1 MIDVFVAS
9 VMSIVILVTRKKSIP
24 YLLSYFTFTS
34 RKRTKRDDVIIQ
46 ILFVFYPV
54 AVLLTS
60 LLQGSAILVLA
71 MFATLQFQ
79 QFVELRKKHERRKM
93 LRFYFPIWLRQL
105 QILLQHNNVVT
116 ALTLSTNT
124 APLLIR
130 EDVKKLVE
138 RLQVDS
144 QSYSSFLLFLDEDNM
159 IEISRVMKVLY
170 RCQHLGH
177 QDAYGQLQ
185 RMIES
190 TGVWLH
196 EERIKREEGR
206 AMFVQWWGMLPLLM
220 VSILYMVM
228 MFQIVVGILGKGV
241 M

>member
-1 MIDVFVAS
+1 MIEL
-9 VMSIVILVTRKKSIP
+9 VIATTLTITILFTKKKSIP
-24 YLLSYFTFTS
+24 YLLSYFIFNE
-34 RKRTKRDDVIIQ
+34 RKLTKKDDVIIQ
-46 ILFVFYPV
+46 VVIIVYPILVV
-54 AVLLTS
+54 WTS
-60 LLQGSAILVLA
+60 LLQGSVMLILT
-71 MFATLQFQ
+71 MFLMLQFH
-79 QFVELRKKHERRKM
+79 QFVEMRKRVERRKM

-116 ALTLSTNT
+116 ALSLSTIS
-124 APLLIR
+124 APKMIR
-130 EDVKKLVE
+130 EDVKNLVE
-138 RLQVDS
+138 RLKIDS
-144 QSYSSFLLFLDEDNM
+144 QSYSSFLMFLEDDNM

-177 QDAYGQLQ
+177 QDAYSQLQ

-241 M
+241 V